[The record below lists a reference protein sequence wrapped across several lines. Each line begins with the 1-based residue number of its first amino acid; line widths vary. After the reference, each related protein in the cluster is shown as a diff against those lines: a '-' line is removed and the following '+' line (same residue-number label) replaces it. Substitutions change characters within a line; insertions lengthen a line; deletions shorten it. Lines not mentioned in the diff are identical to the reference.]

1 MTEID
6 ITKIM
11 KVIESEQVPKTVEF
25 KVTEFESKLP
35 AILSNVEAV
44 KRWAIL
50 QTEQDRNLVLETEED
65 FENGKKR
72 CAEINKQITN
82 IENRRKDVKKAYIA
96 PYEIFEKSIKEV
108 IAVLNEAKTNLWSQV
123 TKAEEKLK
131 AKKELEYKTFFEQ
144 QAKANGISDYCKWTT
159 IFDKTWLNKGKSKA
173 VVFDD
178 INAKIKIAVDEI
190 NAILSLNS
198 SFEAE
203 LLREYS
209 NGASIASILA
219 INKELYE
226 QQERLE
232 QRKAE
237 IARSK
242 TVEEQNTQARESE
255 RVQQQT
261 PLTSQTTPSDEN
273 AEYCEVTVD
282 FRVITTPQKLKALGE
297 YMRNNGIKYGKV
309 PE

>member
-35 AILSNVEAV
+35 AILSNVEVV
-44 KRWAIL
+44 KQWAIL

-65 FENGKKR
+65 FESGKKR

-108 IAVLNEAKTNLWSQV
+108 ISVLNEARTNLWSQV

-173 VVFDD
+173 VVFDE

-203 LLREYS
+203 LLREYG

-237 IARSK
+237 ITRSK
-242 TVEEQNTQARESE
+242 AVEEQNTQARESE

-261 PLTSQTTPSDEN
+261 PLTSQITPSGEN
-273 AEYCEVTVD
+273 TEYCEVTVD

>member
-44 KRWAIL
+44 KQWAIL

-131 AKKELEYKTFFEQ
+131 AKKELEYKAFFEQ
-144 QAKANGISDYCKWTT
+144 QAKSNDISDYCRWTT
-159 IFDKTWLNKGKSKA
+159 IFDKTWLNKGKSKT
-173 VVFDD
+173 VVFDE
-178 INAKIKIAVDEI
+178 INAKVKIAVDEI

-209 NGASIASILA
+209 NGVSIASILA

-226 QQERLE
+226 QRERLE

-237 IARSK
+237 IAHSK
-242 TVEEQNTQARESE
+242 AVGEQNTQVRESE

-261 PLTSQTTPSDEN
+261 PLTSQTTLSDEN
-273 AEYCEVTVD
+273 AEYGEVTVD

>member
-44 KRWAIL
+44 KQWAIL

-173 VVFDD
+173 VVFDE
-178 INAKIKIAVDEI
+178 INAKIKIAVDEM

-242 TVEEQNTQARESE
+242 TAEEQNTQARESE
-255 RVQQQT
+255 RAQQQT

>member
-44 KRWAIL
+44 KQWAIL

-131 AKKELEYKTFFEQ
+131 AKKELEYKAFFEQ
-144 QAKANGISDYCKWTT
+144 QAKSNDISDYCRWTT
-159 IFDKTWLNKGKSKA
+159 IFDKTWLNKGKSKT
-173 VVFDD
+173 VVFDE
-178 INAKIKIAVDEI
+178 INAKVKIAVDEI

-226 QQERLE
+226 QRERLE

-237 IARSK
+237 IAHSK
-242 TVEEQNTQARESE
+242 AVGEQNTQVRESE

-261 PLTSQTTPSDEN
+261 PLTSQTTRADEN
-273 AEYCEVTVD
+273 AEYGEVTVD

>member
-11 KVIESEQVPKTVEF
+11 EVIESEQVPKTVEF

-44 KRWAIL
+44 KQWAIL

-144 QAKANGISDYCKWTT
+144 QAKSNDISDYCRWAT
-159 IFDKTWLNKGKSKA
+159 IFDKTWLNKGKSKT
-173 VVFDD
+173 VVFDE
-178 INAKIKIAVDEI
+178 INAKVKIAVDEI

-226 QQERLE
+226 QRERLE

-237 IARSK
+237 IAHSK
-242 TVEEQNTQARESE
+242 AVGEQNTQVRESE

-261 PLTSQTTPSDEN
+261 PLTSQTTRADEN
-273 AEYCEVTVD
+273 AEYGEVTVD

>member
-44 KRWAIL
+44 KQWAIL

-131 AKKELEYKTFFEQ
+131 AKKELEYKAFFEQ
-144 QAKANGISDYCKWTT
+144 QAKSNDISDYCRWTT
-159 IFDKTWLNKGKSKA
+159 IFDKTWLNKGKSKT
-173 VVFDD
+173 VVFDE
-178 INAKIKIAVDEI
+178 INAKVKIAVDEI

-226 QQERLE
+226 QRERLE

-237 IARSK
+237 IAHSK
-242 TVEEQNTQARESE
+242 AVGEQNTQVRESE

-261 PLTSQTTPSDEN
+261 PLTSQTTLSDEN
-273 AEYCEVTVD
+273 AEYGEVTVD